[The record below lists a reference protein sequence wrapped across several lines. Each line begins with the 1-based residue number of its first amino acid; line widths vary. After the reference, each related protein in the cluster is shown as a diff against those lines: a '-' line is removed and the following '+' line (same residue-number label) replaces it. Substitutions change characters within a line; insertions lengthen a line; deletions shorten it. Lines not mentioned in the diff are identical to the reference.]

1 MPLDNLA
8 KFIIIIIRAYKNVNV
23 YFYELIIKLNKNI
36 IYENKTE

>member
-8 KFIIIIIRAYKNVNV
+8 KFIIIIIRTHKNVNV
-23 YFYELIIKLNKNI
+23 CFYELIIKLNKNI